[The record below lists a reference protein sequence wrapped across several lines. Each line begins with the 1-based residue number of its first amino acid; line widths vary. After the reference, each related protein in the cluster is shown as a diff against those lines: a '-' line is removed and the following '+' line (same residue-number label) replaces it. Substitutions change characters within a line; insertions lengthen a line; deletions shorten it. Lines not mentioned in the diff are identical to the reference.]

1 MARNLR
7 TKIPKD
13 DVLYIHDIN
22 VGATKKFVDE
32 MAGHTVR
39 VAGSARELAEKS
51 VRLAEHATISRMM
64 RPIFLNRMTKLGP
77 QGSQ

>member
-22 VGATKKFVDE
+22 AEATKKFVDE
-32 MAGHTVR
+32 MAGYAVCI
-39 VAGSARELAEKS
+39 AGSARELAEKTVRFCSS
-51 VRLAEHATISRMM
+51 VADRSSSDEIPFSLIE
-64 RPIFLNRMTKLGP
+64 
-77 QGSQ
+77 

>member
-13 DVLYIHDIN
+13 DVLYIFDIN
-22 VGATKKFVDE
+22 AGATKKFADE
-32 MAGHTVR
+32 MAGYPVR

-51 VRLAEHATISRMM
+51 VRLAERSYHDLSNDE
-64 RPIFLNRMTKLGP
+64 NRFSLIE
-77 QGSQ
+77 

>member
-13 DVLYIHDIN
+13 DVLYIYDIN
-22 VGATKKFVDE
+22 AEATKKFVDE
-32 MAGHTVR
+32 MAGHAVR

-51 VRLAEHATISRMM
+51 VCLAERQPISYDEN
-64 RPIFLNRMTKLGP
+64 PFSFT
-77 QGSQ
+77 Q